1 MSKPIEVEH
10 QIIRQGGK
18 PAFAVVPY
26 EQFLRLVGRG
36 AAAEAEEATIPHEV
50 VKAHIEGGASLV
62 RAWREYLG
70 LTQEE
75 LAERAGMSQPAVAKL
90 EAPTARPRRAT
101 LQKLAAALGLRVE
114 QLMA

>member
-1 MSKPIEVEH
+1 MAPNREV
-10 QIIRQGGK
+10 
-18 PAFAVVPY
+18 
-26 EQFLRLVGRG
+26 
-36 AAAEAEEATIPHEV
+36 TIPHDV
-50 VKAHIEGGASLV
+50 MKAHVVGGVSLV

-90 EAPTARPRRAT
+90 ESPTARPRRVT

-114 QLMA
+114 